1 MRRETIKLKM
11 KPHLANGFLKK
22 SNTITNLND
31 STETNFKVIT
41 DTTEVSSIFFWN
53 GFKAIQH
60 GREKHWPNIS
70 SSNGGPASFYE
81 AQLKRQNTHKTER
94 LGIPQDSRLA
104 AAVMEANGDG
114 GRPCTCEM
122 HYSWPN
128 LRLINVAW
136 ESPINEPHDNHV
148 KRGRKLVKT
157 ESRTWQV
164 PGRERE
170 RERDGGRI
178 HNGSFDAGAKC

>member
-1 MRRETIKLKM
+1 MASKRY
-11 KPHLANGFLKK
+11 
-22 SNTITNLND
+22 NTGGKNN
-31 STETNFKVIT
+31 
-41 DTTEVSSIFFWN
+41 
-53 GFKAIQH
+53 
-60 GREKHWPNIS
+60 WPNIS
-70 SSNGGPASFYE
+70 SSNGGLGSFYE
-81 AQLKRQNTHKTER
+81 PQLKRQNTHKTER

-157 ESRTWQV
+157 ESRTSQV

-170 RERDGGRI
+170 KEMAEGYTMEALVQGRNARRKKEI
-178 HNGSFDAGAKC
+178 WEAQSHTGLKYCVCPPL